1 MKLEQLYKEVNLI
14 DFDLPCLVYRKCS
27 PGLSKMQS
35 AFMYVFARILTTG
48 MNEERADL
56 SVSVDKQFYLQ
67 FGANTAC
74 AQFY

>member
-35 AFMYVFARILTTG
+35 WSLENAVSLYVCLCQDFDNRD
-48 MNEERADL
+48 ECRA
-56 SVSVDKQFYLQ
+56 
-67 FGANTAC
+67 G
-74 AQFY
+74 

>member
-1 MKLEQLYKEVNLI
+1 
-14 DFDLPCLVYRKCS
+14 
-27 PGLSKMQS
+27 
-35 AFMYVFARILTTG
+35 MYVFARILTTG
-48 MNEERADL
+48 MNAERADL